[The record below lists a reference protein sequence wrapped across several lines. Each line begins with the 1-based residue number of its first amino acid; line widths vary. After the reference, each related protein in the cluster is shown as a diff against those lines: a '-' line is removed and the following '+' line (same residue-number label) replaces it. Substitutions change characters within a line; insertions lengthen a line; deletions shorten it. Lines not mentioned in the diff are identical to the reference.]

1 MKYTSVSFGLFL
13 WKARQK
19 LQEEQELFQA
29 NITDLVF
36 GFISSVEPK
45 LADSHIATPYCTLIL
60 TLSL

>member
-1 MKYTSVSFGLFL
+1 MKYTSISFGLFL

-19 LQEEQELFQA
+19 LQEELFQA
-29 NITDLVF
+29 NTTDLVF